1 MENLIYS
8 GSDFTFSPNI
18 TQTYKLEVISDEDG
32 FKDYNEVTVIVNE
45 NFIRSVVP
53 NPGTDFID
61 VQYMISQSISAY
73 LSIVNI
79 SNADTNNYI
88 LDSTGGIL
96 NINISSYSQGLYS
109 ISLVCDGEV
118 KDSELLVIN

>member
-45 NFIRSVVP
+45 NFIKSVVP